1 MKDLKEV
8 TANDVQSYWR
18 CSCGRLSVKLE
29 DGHVITLFS
38 EPHHPSMSAMGGASK
53 VLDLGLISTVQP
65 GLRSRTP
72 LGLQHRVEAK
82 EGG

>member
-1 MKDLKEV
+1 
-8 TANDVQSYWR
+8 
-18 CSCGRLSVKLE
+18 
-29 DGHVITLFS
+29 
-38 EPHHPSMSAMGGASK
+38 MSAMGGASK

-72 LGLQHRVEAK
+72 LGLQHRVETK

>member
-1 MKDLKEV
+1 MPE
-8 TANDVQSYWR
+8 R
-18 CSCGRLSVKLE
+18 E
-29 DGHVITLFS
+29 DTYQVIVS
-38 EPHHPSMSAMGGASK
+38 KRAAREPHHPSMSAMGGASK